1 MVEMLLETV
10 TLLLLFGLVA
20 GPVWLCVRFPDFP
33 SGFTWSFVV
42 VVALTIVFSW
52 WRDYALDLELLAMGV
67 DLDGFTRDE
76 RMRDVAP
83 HLRDRAERMVFSPE
97 RLGVGWPI
105 KAGFALFVTVPYAM
119 AVCCITWL
127 VRRVRRPGRRDD

>member
-1 MVEMLLETV
+1 MVELLLEAV
-10 TLLLLFGLVA
+10 TLLLLLGLVA

-33 SGFTWSFVV
+33 SGFTWSFVAV
-42 VVALTIVFSW
+42 VGLTILLSW

-67 DLDGFTRDE
+67 DLDDFTTDE

-83 HLRDRAERMVFSPE
+83 HLQDRAERMAFSPE

-105 KAGFALFVTVPYAM
+105 KAGFALFVSVPYAM

-127 VRRVRRPGRRDD
+127 VRRVRRRGRRAD